1 MKTVVIYKSKTGF
14 TQKYAEW
21 IAEDLSADLF
31 EVSKVNSSTLTKYD
45 TIIYGGSLSAT
56 GIIGVKFLKKNI
68 DKLMDKRVIVY
79 ACGASPPNEDVLNE
93 VMTHNFTS
101 DQQKHIKVFYVRG
114 GFNYNKLPPFDKVL
128 MTLFK
133 WKIILKKSIKK
144 KLNSD
149 EIGMLEA
156 YNKPVDFTERSNI
169 EQIVTYINS

>member
-1 MKTVVIYKSKTGF
+1 
-14 TQKYAEW
+14 
-21 IAEDLSADLF
+21 
-31 EVSKVNSSTLTKYD
+31 
-45 TIIYGGSLSAT
+45 
-56 GIIGVKFLKKNI
+56 
-68 DKLMDKRVIVY
+68 MDKRVIVY